1 MHGLSLVLTVRWS
14 GSEDSN
20 LAVSA
25 LSLMNEVRAKE
36 SAGDDR
42 LEDDDWLLISGSEY
56 VDQSFCL
63 PVLLLLGQFLLLL
76 LVLDRNCW

>member
-1 MHGLSLVLTVRWS
+1 MLTVRS
-14 GSEDSN
+14 GSEETN

-42 LEDDDWLLISGSEY
+42 LEDDDWLLISSTEY
-56 VDQSFCL
+56 VDIILITCVSMS
-63 PVLLLLGQFLLLL
+63 VLVHFAYI
-76 LVLDRNCW
+76 R